1 MTTLSSLIENAF
13 FRCRLQQAILSIT
26 WLLATTL
33 VSAQGNIMI
42 TPMRIVL
49 DENSDVEE
57 LSVINGGKDSVTY
70 GISFLQYR
78 MKPDG
83 SIEEISEPDPG
94 QLFADKYVRVYP
106 RSITLAPNESQR
118 VMVQISR
125 KQQMADGE
133 YRSHLYFKTIPKE
146 QQEVVSTSIKSNE
159 TSFSLI
165 PVYGLS
171 IPLIIRKGRLSAT
184 AEISDATIVKDSTN
198 NKVNISISRTGGNSL
213 YGDISI
219 DHISDVGT
227 ITKAATIKGVA
238 VYIPLTSRSLSLSLN
253 NIANYASG
261 KLRIIYTGV
270 NGIEKQKIAQKE
282 IQLGK

>member
-1 MTTLSSLIENAF
+1 
-13 FRCRLQQAILSIT
+13 
-26 WLLATTL
+26 
-33 VSAQGNIMI
+33 
-42 TPMRIVL
+42 
-49 DENSDVEE
+49 
-57 LSVINGGKDSVTY
+57 
-70 GISFLQYR
+70 
-78 MKPDG
+78 
-83 SIEEISEPDPG
+83 
-94 QLFADKYVRVYP
+94 
-106 RSITLAPNESQR
+106 
-118 VMVQISR
+118 
-125 KQQMADGE
+125 MADGE

-227 ITKAATIKGVA
+227 ITKAAAIKGVA
-238 VYIPLTSRSLSLSLN
+238 VYTPLTSRSLSLSLN